1 MSEPVMVGGAPTA
14 PSNRRALILLGVA
27 AVVAVL
33 ALVLPK
39 VLFSSEAPVEDFA
52 ASFPPPA
59 AGAALEAE
67 VTDGIVAAEPA
78 RTFEV
83 FSTKNP
89 FTPLVDTTPVAAI
102 APAAPGTVAAGV
114 APAVTSGATT
124 APAIVDTAP
133 TATVAPAPAPVPGVA
148 AEPVSSQRVALLEV
162 FVNAEGTTVASVR
175 VNDTVHEVA
184 EGTTF
189 ATRYKAVTLSVA
201 DGCGQFLYGDD
212 SFRLC
217 EGEELLK

>member
-14 PSNRRALILLGVA
+14 PSNRRAIIMLGVA
-27 AVVAVL
+27 AVVAIL

-39 VLFSSEAPVEDFA
+39 LLFTSDAPADDFDELAVPAPVDATLDVE
-52 ASFPPPA
+52 PA
-59 AGAALEAE
+59 
-67 VTDGIVAAEPA
+67 DDIVAEPA

-89 FTPLVDTTPVAAI
+89 FTPLIDLTPVVAI
-102 APAAPGTVAAGV
+102 APAAPGTLAGGV
-114 APAVTSGATT
+114 APAVGADGTV
-124 APAIVDTAP
+124 APAIVTPEPETIGAAP
-133 TATVAPAPAPVPGVA
+133 SGGVA

-162 FVNAEGTTVASVR
+162 FVNGDNATVASVR

-184 EGTTF
+184 EGATF
-189 ATRYKAVTLSVA
+189 ATRYQAVTLSVA
-201 DGCGQFLYGDD
+201 DGCGQFLYGDN